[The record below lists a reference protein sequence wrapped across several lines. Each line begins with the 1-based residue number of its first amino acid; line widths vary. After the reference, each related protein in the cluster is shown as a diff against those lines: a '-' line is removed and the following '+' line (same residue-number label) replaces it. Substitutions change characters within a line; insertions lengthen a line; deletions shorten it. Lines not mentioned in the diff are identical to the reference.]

1 MAAINGGTFM
11 LNRSVDEI
19 LFDADGKAWG
29 IRGGNEVVI
38 GLRKRIIIQINP
50 NLKIKL
56 D

>member
-29 IRGGNEVVI
+29 IRGGNEVVLAAADTALMCI
-38 GLRKRIIIQINP
+38 FHITPFSN
-50 NLKIKL
+50 
-56 D
+56 